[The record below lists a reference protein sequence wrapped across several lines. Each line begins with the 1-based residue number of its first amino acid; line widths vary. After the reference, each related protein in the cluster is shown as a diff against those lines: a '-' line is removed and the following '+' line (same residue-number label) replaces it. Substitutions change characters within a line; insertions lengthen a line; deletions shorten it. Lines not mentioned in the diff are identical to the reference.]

1 MLYNGS
7 IIYLMLYHGS
17 KIPVESVLNV
27 TESQLK
33 VCCDCPLTEYR

>member
-1 MLYNGS
+1 MVLQCY
-7 IIYLMLYHGS
+7 IMI

>member
-7 IIYLMLYHGS
+7 IVYNVIS